1 LAVLGVVLALAGGP
15 ARSLALDS
23 PTQPQ
28 IADAWARATPAAARS
43 GAVYMRV
50 TNPGVTV
57 DQIIGASSPAAEK
70 VELHEHVMDGNVMRM
85 RPVEAIEVKPRE
97 TVVFAPTGLH
107 VMLIGLK
114 APLRDGDKLSVTLRF
129 KIAGPVELTVPIR
142 RSAPTPAAGGQH
154 MSH

>member
-1 LAVLGVVLALAGGP
+1 MRRVGFAVLGVVLALAGGT
-15 ARSLALDS
+15 ATSLALDS

-28 IADAWARATPAAARS
+28 IADAWARATPEAART
-43 GAVYMRV
+43 GAVYLRV

-70 VELHEHVMDGNVMRM
+70 VELHEHVMDGSVMRM
-85 RPVEAIEVKPRE
+85 RPVEVIEVKPHE
-97 TVVFAPTGLH
+97 TVVFAPTGSH

-129 KIAGPVELTVPIR
+129 KMAGAVEISVPIR
-142 RSAPTPAAGGQH
+142 RSPPP
-154 MSH
+154 